1 MYHQGSNMHL
11 FELVLK
17 SSYED
22 LYIIAK
28 VKATAHIASGRCHW
42 KKFYKGIFP
51 VVSID

>member
-22 LYIIAK
+22 LYILSK
-28 VKATAHIASGRCHW
+28 VYTH
-42 KKFYKGIFP
+42 
-51 VVSID
+51 V